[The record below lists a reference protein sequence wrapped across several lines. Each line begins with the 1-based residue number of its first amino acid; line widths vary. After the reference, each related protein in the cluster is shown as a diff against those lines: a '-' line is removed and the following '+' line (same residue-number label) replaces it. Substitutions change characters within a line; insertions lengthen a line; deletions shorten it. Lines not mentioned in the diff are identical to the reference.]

1 LSIQTIFAVSAGA
14 SVVATS
20 DTVADLELSDGTSN
34 FLDDTNAFVTKCNSV
49 RDIGQ
54 IGATETGMCDLDE
67 DIKRSQ
73 SGDFGCNTLDG
84 VFHSAVSDLGD
95 VRHLE
100 VKKQTRVSDF
110 QGKNAIGTFTAVK

>member
-1 LSIQTIFAVSAGA
+1 M
-14 SVVATS
+14 VATS